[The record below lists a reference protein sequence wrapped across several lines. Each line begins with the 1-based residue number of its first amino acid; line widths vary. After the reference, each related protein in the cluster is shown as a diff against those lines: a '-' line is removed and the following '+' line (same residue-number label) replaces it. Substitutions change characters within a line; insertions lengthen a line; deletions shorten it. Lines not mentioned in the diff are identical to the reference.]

1 MASPSKKIKQQQG
14 EADLQHSMIRRLST
28 LENISQQLRRELH
41 DKSVLNEKLM
51 TENTNL
57 KLLVSPESLQEM
69 LDLRK

>member
-14 EADLQHSMIRRLST
+14 EADLQQSMIRRLST

>member
-14 EADLQHSMIRRLST
+14 EADLQHSMIKRLST

-57 KLLVSPESLQEM
+57 
-69 LDLRK
+69 